1 MPIWLKLVSKA
12 SIRDRFQKEI
22 SFEKNP
28 LLFAFSDRRAFS
40 HIPSISKMDLSN
52 NRIAEIHNL
61 AFRDVG
67 NALKYLKMSNALY
80 FTTLPN
86 IAFHTLTSM
95 EVLGMYRF
103 YLVNS

>member
-1 MPIWLKLVSKA
+1 
-12 SIRDRFQKEI
+12 
-22 SFEKNP
+22 
-28 LLFAFSDRRAFS
+28 
-40 HIPSISKMDLSN
+40 MDLSN

-95 EVLGMYRF
+95 EVLGTISSQFIIDLRIF
-103 YLVNS
+103 YIEYLLHF